1 MSINCILN
9 TFFHCPEKVKTP
21 LWRDC
26 ECVEPLKNRF
36 IHFLIYPSG
45 NEPCWQIWFIHVE
58 ALKYPSLAWLP
69 SQQQSGGN
77 YRFVRGSAVLNTML
91 GLWSFSENYPQICEA
106 LTLVLMQECKTIRGI
121 NLKSE
126 RVLRC
131 FQHEGLSPMLMGTQL
146 WMQSRDAL
154 CHWFYVHRLWDH
166 LNVFD
171 GVSFQMII
179 KKRAWERS
187 QNLAPSLCEMLDRR
201 SQKAAGILAAL
212 RAMTYF

>member
-106 LTLVLMQECKTIRGI
+106 LTLVLMQECNKGDQLEERESVKMFSAWRVEPHAHGNTIMNAEQGCSLSLILCAQTLRP
-121 NLKSE
+121 LK
-126 RVLRC
+126 RLRWG
-131 FQHEGLSPMLMGTQL
+131 FISN
-146 WMQSRDAL
+146 D
-154 CHWFYVHRLWDH
+154 
-166 LNVFD
+166 N
-171 GVSFQMII
+171 
-179 KKRAWERS
+179 
-187 QNLAPSLCEMLDRR
+187 
-201 SQKAAGILAAL
+201 
-212 RAMTYF
+212 